1 MKHIRYTTQVN
12 VAMTENEKTKLEDVA
27 NAAQMSMSEVARI
40 GIAKEVAR
48 RARSAVRSLCEGRAK
63 K

>member
-1 MKHIRYTTQVN
+1 
-12 VAMTENEKTKLEDVA
+12 MTENEKTELEDVA

-48 RARSAVRSLCEGRAK
+48 RARSA
-63 K
+63 